1 MCSICTINSAFLR
14 IRVDSDI
21 TMQILSNTKPTKLS
35 GTPEEWAVPVPVLA
49 PFVLLPVPVLSPVVL
64 LNGKRY
70 ARTSSDKEIIFD
82 TNIREIMQ
90 IVIKTIK

>member
-35 GTPEEWAVPVPVLA
+35 GTPEELAVPVPVLA